1 MRTVAVDE
9 ALAMRRVAIDPQA
22 ITEAFDIVEDVRKGG
37 EVAVRE
43 HAERLGDISQGDALF
58 VESEELENALES
70 IDPLDRGVLERTG
83 ERIRRFAVAQRNAVS
98 DIEIDVPGGLAG
110 HLIQPYQRA
119 GCYAPGGRYP
129 LPSSVL
135 MTAIPAE
142 VAGVNEIVVAS
153 PKPSAITLAAAKLSG
168 VSRVL
173 KVGGP
178 QAIAALAFGFE
189 QFEKCDIVV
198 GPGNRWVTAAKQI
211 VSQSVAIDMLAGPSE
226 ILIIADEHSNPE
238 LVASDLIAQTEHDPD
253 AIVILASLSPRLSR
267 TIGEFIDKQLS
278 ELPVSEIAKLSLE
291 NGLIVD
297 FTGPDD
303 AIHFANEIAPEHLSV
318 FSPRI
323 ERERLRNYGALF
335 LGEMTPVASGDY
347 GIGPNH
353 TLPTGGSARS
363 HSGLS
368 VLTFLRFGTWVE
380 ATDVDP
386 EFFAD
391 AARLARLEGLEAH
404 ARSLD
409 KRIL

>member
-1 MRTVAVDE
+1 VKTVTAEEALALRRVAVD
-9 ALAMRRVAIDPQA
+9 PQA
-22 ITEAFDIVEDVRKGG
+22 MTEASAIVEDVRNRG
-37 EVAVRE
+37 EVAIRE
-43 HAERLGDISQGDALF
+43 HAERLGDISKNDALF
-58 VESEELENALES
+58 VEPDELQSALES
-70 IDPLDRGVLERTG
+70 IDPEDRGVLERTG

-98 DIEIDVPGGLAG
+98 ELEIDVPGGRAG
-110 HLIQPYQRA
+110 HCIQAYQRA

-142 VAGVNEIVVAS
+142 VAGVNEIVLAS
-153 PKPSAITLAAAKLSG
+153 PKPNAITLAAAHLSG

-189 QFEKCDIVV
+189 QLEKCDIVV

-226 ILIIADEHSNPE
+226 ILIIADEDSDPE
-238 LVASDLIAQTEHDPD
+238 LLASDLIAQAEHDPD

-267 TIGEFIDKQLS
+267 AMAQFIDKQLS

-297 FTGPDD
+297 FTNPDD
-303 AIHFANEIAPEHLSV
+303 AIHFANEMAPEHLSV

-323 ERERLRNYGALF
+323 EREGLRNYGALF

-353 TLPTGGSARS
+353 TLPTGGSARN

-380 ATDVDP
+380 ATNVDP

-404 ARSLD
+404 ARSLEM
-409 KRIL
+409 RIV